1 MSKRTGHALPSVS
14 LLAWLVPLLFAGGF
28 PAPRLA
34 AQTANAASSNVASAD
49 AASGN
54 APLTPDQ
61 RIIHVLSRLS
71 YGPRPGDIERVEA
84 MGVEA
89 YIEEQ
94 LRPAEIADDLVREK
108 LAPFTTLNLNLLD
121 GDRLY
126 RLVDAQ
132 SVRRQ
137 ALADQKAVMAGVQG
151 LREPSTSPSTDSLMA
166 ARLRRSMLNSR
177 VSGKVVPTER
187 LGEVEILQAR
197 MIRAVHSDRQLYEMM
212 VDFWMNH
219 FSVFFDTDEY
229 LTVDYEERAIRPH
242 VMGNFEDLLIA
253 TAQHPAML
261 MYLDNW
267 ISTAPE
273 VVVQARLEAGHAVYP
288 DRDLRRSLAIRERAE
303 YFQEASGL
311 NENYGRELMELH
323 TLGVDGGYT
332 QQDVME
338 VARAFTGWTVTA
350 RRQRGYFTFDP
361 LLHVE
366 GDKLVLGRTIE
377 SGGMDEGLEILTM
390 LAHHPS
396 TASFIST
403 KLVRRFV
410 ADDPPPEIVA
420 AAART
425 FLETEGDITAVLR
438 TIFTSPEFFAPE
450 HYQVKIKKPI
460 EVVASG
466 IRAVGAELDVMSEAT
481 YSYVQSAM
489 ARMGEDLY
497 RHEAPDGF
505 PDVGSA
511 WIATSALANRIRFA
525 VDLAASQIP
534 AVTPDLPSAISL
546 LTRMGFAEPTQEVNT
561 ELATLVDQ
569 LILDAASRRWETAP
583 IDRDLVIRT
592 AAALGS
598 PQFQRR

>member
-34 AQTANAASSNVASAD
+34 AQTANAAASRVAPAY
-49 AASGN
+49 AAPGN

-121 GDRLY
+121 GDRVY

-137 ALADQKAVMAGVQG
+137 ALADQKAMMARVEG
-151 LREPSTSPSTDSLMA
+151 LQPPSGSPSTDSLMA

-377 SGGMDEGLEILTM
+377 SGGMDEGMEILTM

-425 FLETEGDITAVLR
+425 FLETDGDITAVLR

-466 IRAVGAELDVMSEAT
+466 IRATGAELDVMSEAT

-511 WIATSALANRIRFA
+511 WIATSALSNRIRFA

-546 LTRMGFAEPTQEVNT
+546 LTRMGFAEPTEEVNT

-569 LILDAASRRWETAP
+569 LILDAAARRWETTP
-583 IDRDLVIRT
+583 IDRDLVIRV

-598 PQFQRR
+598 PQFQTR

>member
-1 MSKRTGHALPSVS
+1 
-14 LLAWLVPLLFAGGF
+14 
-28 PAPRLA
+28 
-34 AQTANAASSNVASAD
+34 
-49 AASGN
+49 
-54 APLTPDQ
+54 
-61 RIIHVLSRLS
+61 
-71 YGPRPGDIERVEA
+71 
-84 MGVEA
+84 
-89 YIEEQ
+89 
-94 LRPAEIADDLVREK
+94 VREK
-108 LAPFTTLNLNLLD
+108 LAPFTTLNLSLID
-121 GDRLY
+121 GDRVY

-137 ALADQKAVMAGVQG
+137 ALADQKAAMAGVNG
-151 LREPSTSPSTDSLMA
+151 VREPTNSPSTDSLMA

-177 VSGKVVPTER
+177 VSGKVVPTQR
-187 LGEVEILQAR
+187 LVQAEIFQAR

-212 VDFWMNH
+212 VDFWANH
-219 FSVFFDTDEY
+219 FSIFADTDEY
-229 LTVDYEERAIRPH
+229 LTVDWEERAIRPY

-267 ISTAPE
+267 ISTAPAE
-273 VVVQARLEAGHAVYP
+273 VVQARLEAGHPVYP
-288 DRDLRRSLAIRERAE
+288 ERDLRRSLAIRERAD
-303 YFQEASGL
+303 YFEEASGL

-332 QQDVME
+332 QQDVQE

-350 RRQRGYFTFDP
+350 PRQRGYFAFDP

-425 FLETEGDITAVLR
+425 FLETDGDITAVLR

-450 HYQVKIKKPI
+450 YYQVKI
-460 EVVASG
+460 S
-466 IRAVGAELDVMSEAT
+466 S
-481 YSYVQSAM
+481 
-489 ARMGEDLY
+489 
-497 RHEAPDGF
+497 
-505 PDVGSA
+505 
-511 WIATSALANRIRFA
+511 TS
-525 VDLAASQIP
+525 
-534 AVTPDLPSAISL
+534 
-546 LTRMGFAEPTQEVNT
+546 
-561 ELATLVDQ
+561 
-569 LILDAASRRWETAP
+569 
-583 IDRDLVIRT
+583 
-592 AAALGS
+592 
-598 PQFQRR
+598 

>member
-1 MSKRTGHALPSVS
+1 
-14 LLAWLVPLLFAGGF
+14 
-28 PAPRLA
+28 
-34 AQTANAASSNVASAD
+34 
-49 AASGN
+49 
-54 APLTPDQ
+54 
-61 RIIHVLSRLS
+61 
-71 YGPRPGDIERVEA
+71 
-84 MGVEA
+84 
-89 YIEEQ
+89 
-94 LRPAEIADDLVREK
+94 
-108 LAPFTTLNLNLLD
+108 
-121 GDRLY
+121 
-126 RLVDAQ
+126 
-132 SVRRQ
+132 
-137 ALADQKAVMAGVQG
+137 
-151 LREPSTSPSTDSLMA
+151 
-166 ARLRRSMLNSR
+166 
-177 VSGKVVPTER
+177 
-187 LGEVEILQAR
+187 

-229 LTVDYEERAIRPH
+229 LAVDYEERAIRPH

-273 VVVQARLEAGHAVYP
+273 AVVQARLDAGHAVYP

-303 YFQEASGL
+303 YFEEASGL

-350 RRQRGYFTFDP
+350 PQQRGYFTFDP

-425 FLETEGDITAVLR
+425 FLETDGDITAVLR

-450 HYQVKIKKPI
+450 YYQVKIKKPI
-460 EVVASG
+460 ELVASG
-466 IRAVGAELDVMSEAT
+466 IRATGAELSVMSDAT
-481 YSYVQSAM
+481 STYVRRIM

-511 WIATSALANRIRFA
+511 WIATTALAVRIRFA
-525 VDLAASQIP
+525 VDLAAGQIP
-534 AVTPDLPSAISL
+534 AVTPDLTSALSL
-546 LTRMGFAEPTQEVNT
+546 FTRMDFAEPSEQTNT
-561 ELATLVDQ
+561 ELATLVDE
-569 LILDAASRRWETAP
+569 LILEAAAKTWETAP
-583 IDRDLVIRT
+583 MDRDLVIRI

-598 PQFQRR
+598 PRFQTR